1 MAVGEILFMVLEIIG
16 TISFAVSGAMAALE
30 KRVDL
35 FGVIFLGITTALAG
49 GILRDVIIGKVPP
62 TAFANS
68 NYMLVA
74 GITAALVFLIAFF
87 AKDYYRNNVEVV
99 DGINNVFDA
108 AGLGVFTITGA
119 KVAMYTGHLSNG
131 FFVVFL
137 GMMTGIGGGV
147 LRDLMIGEIPLV
159 LRKRVYAVAS
169 ILGGIVYYQL
179 FWHHVNDTVATFI
192 GAGVVFGM
200 RMLATIFKWNL
211 PKAFD

>member
-1 MAVGEILFMVLEIIG
+1 MAVGEVLFVILEVVG

-62 TAFANS
+62 SAFADS
-68 NYMLVA
+68 RYMIVA
-74 GITAALVFLIAFF
+74 GVTSALVFLIALI
-87 AKDYYRNNVEVV
+87 AKEKYKDNVDSLRTVNN
-99 DGINNVFDA
+99 IFDA
-108 AGLGVFTITGA
+108 VGLGVFTITGA
-119 KVAMYTGHLSNG
+119 KVAIHTGHLSNG

-137 GMMTGIGGGV
+137 GMITGIGGGV

-169 ILGGIVYYQL
+169 LLGGIVYYQL
-179 FWHHVNDTVATFI
+179 FRHHTGDMAAVFI
-192 GAGVVFGM
+192 GVGVVFGL

-211 PKAFD
+211 PKAF